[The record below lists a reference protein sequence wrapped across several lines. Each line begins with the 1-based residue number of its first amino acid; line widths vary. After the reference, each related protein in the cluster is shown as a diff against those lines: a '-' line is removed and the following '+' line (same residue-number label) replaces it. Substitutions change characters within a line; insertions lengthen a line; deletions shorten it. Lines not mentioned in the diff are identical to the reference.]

1 MLITKIEGENNMA
14 NSKILVVD
22 DDKLSLTLMTNILKA
37 EGYMVYPFDNGS
49 SILEM
54 VYLIKPSA
62 ILLDI
67 ILPGI
72 DGFEICK
79 MLKGDIQTQD
89 IPIIMITGR
98 THSSDVKKALELG
111 AFDYIKKP
119 IDEVELAA
127 RVKSVL
133 RYNEYQEKLKAMAI
147 KDGLTGLYNHTF
159 LIEIL
164 EKEIKKHE
172 KKSSGISFAMVDI
185 DHFKK
190 VNDVYGHLF
199 GDKVLK
205 GLSDILSESVANFGI
220 AGRYGGEEFGIIF
233 TNSDKEGLYNLCEKL
248 RRNVQDNEFQIG
260 NDKVKITVS
269 IGACFKENSKNLKS
283 DEIIRQADE
292 ALYKAKSSGRNKV
305 EIV

>member
-1 MLITKIEGENNMA
+1 MA
-14 NSKILVVD
+14 NAKILVVD
-22 DDKLSLTLMTNILKA
+22 DDKLNLTLMTDILKA
-37 EGYMVYPFDNGS
+37 EGYTVHSFDNGG

-54 VYLIKPSA
+54 AYLIKPEA

-79 MLKGDIQTQD
+79 MLKNDIQTQD

-119 IDEVELAA
+119 VDEVELVA
-127 RVKSVL
+127 RVNSVL
-133 RYNEYQEKLKAMAI
+133 RYNEYHEKLKAMAI

-159 LIEIL
+159 LIEIF
-164 EKEIKKHE
+164 EKEIKKRE
-172 KKSSGISFAMVDI
+172 KKSLSISFAMLDI
-185 DHFKK
+185 DFFKK
-190 VNDVYGHLF
+190 INDTYGHLF

-205 GLSDILSESVANFGI
+205 VLSSILSSSVSSCDI
-220 AGRYGGEEFGIIF
+220 VGRYGGEEFGIVFANI
-233 TNSDKEGLYNLCEKL
+233 DKEGLYKSCEKL
-248 RRNVQDNEFQIG
+248 RKKVEDAIFEIG
-260 NDKVKITVS
+260 SDKVKITIS
-269 IGACFKENSKNLKS
+269 IGACFKDNIKGLKS
-283 DEIIRQADE
+283 DEMIKEADE

>member
-1 MLITKIEGENNMA
+1 MSKRGKNNMA
-14 NSKILVVD
+14 NAKILVVD
-22 DDKLSLTLMTNILKA
+22 DDRLNLTLMTDILKG
-37 EGYMVYPFDNGS
+37 EGYTVYPFDNGG

-54 VYLIKPSA
+54 AYLIKPEV

-67 ILPGI
+67 ILPDI

-79 MLKGDIQTQD
+79 MLKNDIQTQD
-89 IPIIMITGR
+89 IPIVMITGR

-172 KKSSGISFAMVDI
+172 KKSLSISFAMLDI
-185 DHFKK
+185 DFFKK
-190 VNDVYGHLF
+190 VNDTYGHLF

-205 GLSDILSESVANFGI
+205 ILSDILLNSLSSCDIV
-220 AGRYGGEEFGIIF
+220 GRYGGEEFGIVFI
-233 TNSDKEGLYNLCEKL
+233 NSDKEDLYKSCEKL
-248 RRNVQDNEFQIG
+248 RKNVEDAIFEIG
-260 NDKVKITVS
+260 NDKVKITIS
-269 IGACFKENSKNLKS
+269 IGACFKDNIKGLKS
-283 DEIIRQADE
+283 DEIIKEADE
-292 ALYKAKSSGRNKV
+292 ALYKAKSSGRNRV

>member
-1 MLITKIEGENNMA
+1 MTGER
-14 NSKILVVD
+14 ILVVD
-22 DDKLSLTLMTNILKA
+22 DDKLNLTLISDILKV
-37 EGYMVYPFDNGS
+37 EGYEVYPFFNGS
-49 SILEM
+49 SILEKT
-54 VYLIKPSA
+54 YLIKPSA

-67 ILPGI
+67 ILPDI

-79 MLKGDIQTQD
+79 MLKEDIYTKD

-119 IDEVELAA
+119 IDEVEVAA

-172 KKSSGISFAMVDI
+172 KKVSSISFAMIDI
-185 DHFKK
+185 DYFKK
-190 VNDVYGHLF
+190 VNDAYGHLF

-205 GLSDILSESVANFGI
+205 GLSDMLLKSVPNSDI
-220 AGRYGGEEFGIIF
+220 VGRYGGEEFGIIF
-233 TNSDKEGLYNLCEKL
+233 THESKGNLEKLCETL
-248 RRNVQDNEFQIG
+248 RKNVQDAEFETDG
-260 NDKVKITVS
+260 TKVKITIS
-269 IGACFKENSKNLKS
+269 IGACFRENTKGLKS
-283 DEIIRQADE
+283 DEIIRKADE
-292 ALYKAKSSGRNKV
+292 ALYKAKSSGRNKI